1 MNDDSMV
8 CYEKKKERRGNKW
21 SNDYNKKSRNHFIPN
36 CRLSWEVIII
46 ATDWLLSFFIK
57 NTVFSNLK
65 KEWETVS

>member
-1 MNDDSMV
+1 MMIPWFV
-8 CYEKKKERRGNKW
+8 MRKRKKEEEINGPTIII
-21 SNDYNKKSRNHFIPN
+21 KKSRNHFIPN